1 MKKCFTH
8 DLPIGIVLVLAV
20 VIVLTFGVTETSGR
34 SMEPTCKDGDLL
46 LVNFRVTP
54 KDGDVLI
61 LNTADM
67 EGWENSSTQIVKRYS
82 AKDSTDGYYVLGDN
96 AEHSYDSRYCGE
108 IDKER
113 LIGVAVCNLSK
124 DNILDILEA
133 IITGIFSFK

>member
-1 MKKCFTH
+1 MKKFLTH
-8 DLPIGIVLVLAV
+8 DLPIGIVLILAV
-20 VIVLTFGVTETSGR
+20 VIVLTFGVTETSGI
-34 SMEPTCKDGDLL
+34 SMEPTFKDGDLL

-67 EGWENSSTQIVKRYS
+67 EGWENSATQIVKRYS

-124 DNILDILEA
+124 DNILDILKA
-133 IITGIFSFK
+133 IITGIFHF